1 MYPSYSVKFDKY
13 AMVDEVLARI
23 RNLIMEKHKKYNY
36 TSERMI
42 NLNLI

>member
-1 MYPSYSVKFDKY
+1 
-13 AMVDEVLARI
+13 MVDEVLDRI
-23 RNLIMEKHKKYNY
+23 RNLIMEKRKKYNY